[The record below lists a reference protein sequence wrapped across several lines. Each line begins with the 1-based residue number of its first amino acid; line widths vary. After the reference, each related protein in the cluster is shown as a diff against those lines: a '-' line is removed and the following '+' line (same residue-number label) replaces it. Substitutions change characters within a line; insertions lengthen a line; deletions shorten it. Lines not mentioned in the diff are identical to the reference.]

1 MGMGGRPGRPRPA
14 RDAHQPLLVRR
25 NYLLRPRGI
34 AFPDEV
40 MRSRVWPTL
49 GLGYYVSQPFDPVA
63 VSSHNP
69 NTLILYL
76 HPSFHSL
83 HSILLSIYH
92 FTPPL
97 ILRVIRFTRVTYLCH
112 YLRVYHYL
120 PYSSHLYP
128 SSLPSLTGGYT
139 CHYFGYCLNQSFNPI
154 ILFYILGLMGFRVCP
169 YSVTLSLFGHASDA
183 CPY

>member
-49 GLGYYVSQPFDPVA
+49 GLGYYVSQPFDPMA

-69 NTLILYL
+69 KPTFFY
-76 HPSFHSL
+76 SL
-83 HSILLSIYH
+83 HSIYSLFTTLIPRVTPGYSSANQLGFIITCLTYH
-92 FTPPL
+92 FPFILSFILGGSLLPL
-97 ILRVIRFTRVTYLCH
+97 L
-112 YLRVYHYL
+112 
-120 PYSSHLYP
+120 
-128 SSLPSLTGGYT
+128 
-139 CHYFGYCLNQSFNPI
+139 I
-154 ILFYILGLMGFRVCP
+154 ILHFHLF
-169 YSVTLSLFGHASDA
+169 LSLF
-183 CPY
+183 CPKFTL

>member
-49 GLGYYVSQPFDPVA
+49 GLGYYVSQPFDPMA

-69 NTLILYL
+69 SLLFFLSYSFPFPFSLPFPPLLFHLIPLSNSSPINLSYFYFTYL
-76 HPSFHSL
+76 PFL
-83 HSILLSIYH
+83 TRLLSPSHTLSFFIY
-92 FTPPL
+92 TL
-97 ILRVIRFTRVTYLCH
+97 
-112 YLRVYHYL
+112 
-120 PYSSHLYP
+120 
-128 SSLPSLTGGYT
+128 
-139 CHYFGYCLNQSFNPI
+139 SF
-154 ILFYILGLMGFRVCP
+154 ILFTLFTL
-169 YSVTLSLFGHASDA
+169 YSPLLLHL
-183 CPY
+183 